1 VTGFAFREAVAFG
14 PGGPIRGILVAASL
28 VACALCGCGGGGD
41 AGAGSGTTLV
51 MARVKDA
58 VVLDPSHATDG
69 LSLNTASETMQN
81 LVTFKPGSFEVVG
94 DAAERWSSSDGGRV
108 WTFDLHPGL
117 VFADG
122 TPLDAAA
129 VKFNFD
135 RWRLPSN
142 PAHGDFAY
150 GYYADDFGGFPGV
163 IRDVRAVGRT
173 RVVITLARPLG
184 PFLRDIAEQAFGLGS
199 PAAIARDAKAFELK
213 PVGSGPYQIAEWVR
227 DDHITLTANPR
238 WHGARP
244 AFTNVIIRDIPDQAT
259 SVLSIEKGDID
270 MLTDPRPDD
279 AKALAKQSGITVDEQ
294 PSNNVSYVAMDV
306 EKKPF
311 GDVRVRR
318 AVAYAIDAATM
329 AKSLYS
335 TGAVVADNWTPPGM
349 LGANPS
355 VKAYPHDVAK
365 ARALLTEAGFP
376 HGFATTLSYPTAPR
390 PYLPEPQR
398 VAEALQA
405 DLAQAGISVTLQPYE
420 WGVFLD
426 RVKHGRHDMC
436 LIGWTGDNGDP
447 DNFFYPLL
455 DQNSTHL
462 DGTAQNYSFWRDA
475 RFHALMLRGQAQS
488 SDALRAPIYAAAN
501 AMVHD
506 EAPAI
511 PLVHTTVPIV
521 LKSSLRGFVPSPN
534 TTYHFVLM
542 HPEVAR

>member
-1 VTGFAFREAVAFG
+1 MVRALGIVAVTV
-14 PGGPIRGILVAASL
+14 
-28 VACALCGCGGGGD
+28 ALCACGGGD
-41 AGAGSGTTLV
+41 AGTGASGPTLV

-81 LVTFKPGSFEVVG
+81 LVTFKPGTFDVVG
-94 DAAERWSSSDGGRV
+94 DAAQRWSASADGRT

-122 TPLDAAA
+122 TPLDAKA

-135 RWRLPSN
+135 RWRLTSN

-150 GYYADDFGGFPGV
+150 SYYADDFGGFPGA
-163 IRDVRAVGRT
+163 IKDVRAPSPT
-173 RVVITLARPLG
+173 RVVIELARPLG
-184 PFLRDIAEQAFGLGS
+184 PFLRDIAEQSFGLGS
-199 PAAIARDAKAFELK
+199 PAAIQRDPKAFELK

-227 DDHITLTANPR
+227 DDHITLTANPK
-238 WHGARP
+238 WVGAKP
-244 AFTNVIIRDIPDQAT
+244 AYPTVIIRDIPDQAT
-259 SVLSIEKGDID
+259 SVLSIQKGDID

-279 AKALAKQSGITVDEQ
+279 AKSLAKQPGISVVEQ

-318 AVAYAIDAATM
+318 AIAYAIDAATM

-335 TGAVVADNWTPPGM
+335 TGAVVADTWTPPGM
-349 LGANPS
+349 LGANPA
-355 VKAYPHDVAK
+355 VKAYAHDAAK
-365 ARALLTEAGFP
+365 ARALLAQAGFP
-376 HGFATTLSYPTAPR
+376 HGFATTLSYSTAPR

-398 VAEALQA
+398 VAETLQA
-405 DLAQAGISVTLQPYE
+405 ELAEAGITVTLQPYE

-426 RVKHGRHDMC
+426 RIKHGKHDMC

-455 DQNSTHL
+455 DQDSAHT
-462 DGTAQNYSFWRDA
+462 DGTAQNYSFWRDPA
-475 RFHALMLRGQAQS
+475 FHALMLRGQAS
-488 SDALRAPIYAAAN
+488 TSDAARASVYAAAN

-506 EAPAI
+506 QAPAI

-542 HPEVAR
+542 KPPAGS